1 MPVVHLLACGGTI
14 ASEPTA
20 AGATPT
26 KSAADLREAVPEL
39 ETIADVQA
47 TDVASYPGFDLRL
60 NTLLAVARR
69 TGAPGVDGVVV
80 TTGTDTLADAAYG
93 LSLLTDGGTPVVVTG
108 AQRRIDE
115 PSSDAAANLL
125 VAARAAA
132 DGRFE
137 GTFVAFDA
145 QLHDARTVVKGHTD
159 ALGAFESPETGP
171 VATFTRTGV
180 RLHRSPV
187 REAPTLDTPGA
198 VVADVPVVHSGMSVG
213 AGAFERAVEAGAD
226 GVVVEATGLG
236 NVTTAL
242 GEAIADAPADLP
254 VVVASRCPAGATEPI
269 YGTAGGGVSLAEHGV
284 VFAGALPASKAR
296 VALALGLSAGR
307 RGEALR
313 ALFDPPVH
321 ANGDGRSR
329 TPDGD
334 GDGDDGGESSTDDS
348 TESGDGDGD
357 GAGTDAA
364 SGDGDGPG

>member
-20 AGATPT
+20 AGATPA

-39 ETIADVQA
+39 EAIADVQA

-93 LSLLTDGGTPVVVTG
+93 LSLLTDGETPVVVTG
-108 AQRRIDE
+108 AQRRFDE

-213 AGAFERAVEAGAD
+213 AAAFERAVEAGAD
-226 GVVVEATGLG
+226 GIVVEATGLG
-236 NVTTAL
+236 NVTRAL

-254 VVVASRCPAGATEPI
+254 VVVASRCRAGGTEPI
-269 YGTAGGGVSLAEHGV
+269 YGTAGGGVTLAEHGV

-307 RGEALR
+307 RGEDLR
-313 ALFDPPVH
+313 TLFDPP
-321 ANGDGRSR
+321 ARAS
-329 TPDGD
+329 
-334 GDGDDGGESSTDDS
+334 DGDDDGADRDSSD
-348 TESGDGDGD
+348 D
-357 GAGTDAA
+357 GAGADEEPTADDPAEG
-364 SGDGDGPG
+364 GDGEGSSGSPADGDDPA